1 MLNPRN
7 SFPSRDREGAVV
19 TIRGLAEI
27 FSELSPAWL
36 SIHGRMT
43 AAADRDTQ
51 LMIRVQHDDAA
62 SFGELLNRNRNLVVN
77 YLSRMVVNRAIA
89 EELAQDVFIRVYR
102 SRRGYEPTAK
112 FSTWLYRI
120 TTNVALNHFRDEKR
134 TRNEISL
141 DVQDAVQVRREAQ
154 DRALLIEDRLVREV
168 VARQIRLA
176 IRSLPP
182 KQRAA
187 VIMHKYDEM
196 DYAQIARVLGCSPSA
211 VKALMFRAYETLR
224 MRLHYLQTGD

>member
-1 MLNPRN
+1 MT
-7 SFPSRDREGAVV
+7 FAVD
-19 TIRGLAEI
+19 L
-27 FSELSPAWL
+27 
-36 SIHGRMT
+36 
-43 AAADRDTQ
+43 DTQ
-51 LMIRVQHDDAA
+51 LMIRVQCNDAS

-77 YLSRMVVNRAIA
+77 YLSRMVANRAIA

-102 SRRGYEPTAK
+102 SRQTYEPSAK

-141 DVQDAVQVRREAQ
+141 EVQDAAQVRREAR
-154 DRALLIEDRLVREV
+154 DHGILIEDRLVREV
-168 VARQIRLA
+168 VARQIRNA
-176 IRSLPP
+176 IQNLPP

-187 VIMHKYDEM
+187 VIMHKYNEL
-196 DYAQIARVLGCSPSA
+196 DYAQISRILGCSPSA

-224 MRLHYLQTGD
+224 LRLRYLQTI

>member
-1 MLNPRN
+1 MA
-7 SFPSRDREGAVV
+7 SAVDV
-19 TIRGLAEI
+19 
-27 FSELSPAWL
+27 
-36 SIHGRMT
+36 
-43 AAADRDTQ
+43 DTQ
-51 LMIRVQHDDAA
+51 LMVRVQGDDSS
-62 SFGELLNRNRNLVVN
+62 SFTELLNRNRTLVVN

-102 SRRGYEPTAK
+102 SRQTYEPTAK

-134 TRNEISL
+134 TQNQISL
-141 DVQDAVQVRREAQ
+141 DVQDAAQVRREAQ
-154 DRALLIEDRLVREV
+154 DRTQLVEDRLVSDV
-168 VARQIRLA
+168 VARQIRHA
-176 IRSLPP
+176 IRALPP

-196 DYAQIARVLGCSPSA
+196 DYAQISRVLGCTPSA

-224 MRLHYLQTGD
+224 LRLHYLITDRRSA